1 MTYNLPGVN
10 YGAAHY
16 KYLEQGKTNA
26 ITISKGCFDAMMT
39 LSQSII
45 DVQWWHNKIYCSK
58 YNFTKC
64 EHVIEI
70 SSDEVV
76 LGGELPAS
84 MFALEGHLTLTKW
97 NTILMLRNFWQQI
110 FLENICKST

>member
-16 KYLEQGKTNA
+16 KYLEQDQANA
-26 ITISKGCFDAMMT
+26 LKISKGCFDAMMT

-45 DVQWWHNKIYCSK
+45 DVQWWYSKIYCSK
-58 YNFTKC
+58 NIITKC

-70 SSDEVV
+70 SSDGSSFGWGAVCINIRT
-76 LGGELPAS
+76 GGAFNLHKMEYHINAKKLLA
-84 MFALEGHLTLTKW
+84 A
-97 NTILMLRNFWQQI
+97 NFP
-110 FLENICKST
+110 